1 MKRASK
7 YSKEHTMTCALQR
20 RGRGKERGGEGG
32 TQGGERHGHV
42 RVEHSHGPLACPA
55 SCHILKAL

>member
-7 YSKEHTMTCALQR
+7 YSKEHTMPCALQR

-32 TQGGERHGHV
+32 RQGGERHGPV

-55 SCHILKAL
+55 SCHILKTL